1 MHASDRVIRFSDIA
15 RIRNGYAFK
24 SKDYA
29 ETGVSLVRQSNL
41 TGNLVDM
48 DDAKYLPAEFLTKYP
63 QFIINKGDVLIGL
76 SGSIGEPSIYEE
88 DTPALQNQRTGL
100 IVPKDNDL
108 KTMLYVRYLLLFL
121 TSELV
126 ISSKGAGVQNLSTQD
141 IENMLIPFHDPK
153 ERILIIEKLDKAF
166 RKIDEGLSSLDAAEK
181 QLNLYRQ
188 SVLKDAFEGKLT
200 AGWRAANPDKVE
212 PADKLLV
219 RIEAERKAA
228 HQAELDSWAEAV
240 KHWEAGGRKGKK
252 PIKPRPFAVNAEN
265 YEELRHTKSL
275 PDSWAV
281 TTIDSLSKV
290 GTGATPLKSEPTYY
304 DGGDIPWLSSSVVNQ
319 DPVCEADNFIT
330 NVALESTNVSLYP
343 PGTLLM
349 AMYGEGKTRGKV
361 TETKIAAT
369 TNQAIAALVFLD
381 QHQLVKN
388 FVKNFLKFNYEKNR
402 TVSVG
407 GVQPNLNLA
416 KVRAIEIPVCGS
428 GEMNE
433 ILLLIDQLDLRL
445 TAIRENILDQK
456 ATAFSLKQ
464 SILKQAFSGDELLGD
479 VS

>member
-1 MHASDRVIRFSDIA
+1 M
-15 RIRNGYAFK
+15 
-24 SKDYA
+24 
-29 ETGVSLVRQSNL
+29 
-41 TGNLVDM
+41 
-48 DDAKYLPAEFLTKYP
+48 
-63 QFIINKGDVLIGL
+63 
-76 SGSIGEPSIYEE
+76 
-88 DTPALQNQRTGL
+88 
-100 IVPKDNDL
+100 
-108 KTMLYVRYLLLFL
+108 
-121 TSELV
+121 
-126 ISSKGAGVQNLSTQD
+126 
-141 IENMLIPFHDPK
+141 
-153 ERILIIEKLDKAF
+153 
-166 RKIDEGLSSLDAAEK
+166 
-181 QLNLYRQ
+181 
-188 SVLKDAFEGKLT
+188 
-200 AGWRAANPDKVE
+200 
-212 PADKLLV
+212 
-219 RIEAERKAA
+219 
-228 HQAELDSWAEAV
+228 
-240 KHWEAGGRKGKK
+240 
-252 PIKPRPFAVNAEN
+252 
-265 YEELRHTKSL
+265 RHTKSL

-416 KVRAIEIPVCGS
+416 C
-428 GEMNE
+428 
-433 ILLLIDQLDLRL
+433 
-445 TAIRENILDQK
+445 
-456 ATAFSLKQ
+456 
-464 SILKQAFSGDELLGD
+464 
-479 VS
+479 